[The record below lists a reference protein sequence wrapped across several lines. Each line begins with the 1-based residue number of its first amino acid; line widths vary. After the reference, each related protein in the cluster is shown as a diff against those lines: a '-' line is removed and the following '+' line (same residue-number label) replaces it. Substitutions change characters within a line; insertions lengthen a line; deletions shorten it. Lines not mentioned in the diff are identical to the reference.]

1 MGNSFSFKIKGDRG
15 MRYSTFAIVFV
26 IFGFVFCI
34 DSISL
39 FYKFLFAIIFN
50 NLFLQAE
57 VQPKSKHRNNQLTYQ
72 YYVCMSK
79 MHQVTTRWR
88 PKIFASKC
96 QVEMSKI
103 NKCR

>member
-1 MGNSFSFKIKGDRG
+1 MEKAFSFKIKGDRG

-72 YYVCMSK
+72 YYAMLVAVLKCIESLLDG
-79 MHQVTTRWR
+79 
-88 PKIFASKC
+88 ASKSSH
-96 QVEMSKI
+96 QNVGL
-103 NKCR
+103 

>member
-57 VQPKSKHRNNQLTYQ
+57 VQPKSKHKNNQLTHQ
-72 YYVCMSK
+72 YYTMQC
-79 MHQVTTRWR
+79 
-88 PKIFASKC
+88 
-96 QVEMSKI
+96 
-103 NKCR
+103 